1 MNFKSIKKVD
11 TKEALTCLLLVII
24 GYMTAQLFMR
34 RMNGFNVGAQ
44 SCKCDDCKDSDG
56 KIRTYYDKCSEL
68 SPSDCQYGYSKDS
81 GGGKFKCIVGGDKC
95 NMSGGKPNITGTCPD
110 CKDPSTNGT
119 KMTRG
124 QCQGLSKKDCSR
136 MWGLDSNSN
145 PKPCT
150 WTESQNKCN
159 IGGGQPMK
167 CPAGPPA
174 GPPADASSYNCSGS
188 MCVNVSG
195 TDGTYSSESDCLN
208 SDCEKTTPSFNC
220 SSSGY
225 FSTDD
230 CYNNKKLV
238 DPYKWHLPSP
248 SCTDDDCKG
257 CQNTCSMWYGKWGP
271 YILLIILCIIGFII
285 GFLSVGP
292 GLGIF
297 IALLLPVI
305 EFLILYYINKSV
317 TPELKN

>member
-1 MNFKSIKKVD
+1 MNLKSIIKKVD
-11 TKEALTCLLLVII
+11 NKEVLTCILLVIV

-34 RMNGFNVGAQ
+34 RMNGFNVGGQNSCYFKDVTCKLGQ
-44 SCKCDDCKDSDG
+44 SEYPIPSGKSDPCKGIS
-56 KIRTYYDKCSEL
+56 
-68 SPSDCQYGYSKDS
+68 Q
-81 GGGKFKCIVGGDKC
+81 DKC
-95 NMSGGKPNITGTCPD
+95 NKSWYENTIKGGTGTPIGIACYWN
-110 CKDPSTNGT
+110 SSG
-119 KMTRG
+119 
-124 QCQGLSKKDCSR
+124 KDCVTPGTGFHSSS
-136 MWGLDSNSN
+136 GCPTKSCDA
-145 PKPCT
+145 P
-150 WTESQNKCN
+150 
-159 IGGGQPMK
+159 
-167 CPAGPPA
+167 PAGPPA
-174 GPPADASSYNCSGS
+174 GPPANASSSYNCSGS